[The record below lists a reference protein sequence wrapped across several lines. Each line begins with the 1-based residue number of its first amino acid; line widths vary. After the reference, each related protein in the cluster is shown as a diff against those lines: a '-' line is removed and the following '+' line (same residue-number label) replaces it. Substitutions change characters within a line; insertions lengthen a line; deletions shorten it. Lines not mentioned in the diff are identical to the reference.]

1 MRRPMRANSHATGRT
16 KISWRHSEMT
26 SDSMPL
32 RRAWKTPCPAT
43 LIPAKTKL
51 SEMEKQR
58 DNAGD
63 NLTENRGIG
72 GAADA

>member
-1 MRRPMRANSHATGRT
+1 MRRPMRANSHAMGRT

-43 LIPAKTKL
+43 LTPAKTKL
-51 SEMEKQR
+51 SEMIR
-58 DNAGD
+58 MA
-63 NLTENRGIG
+63 LTHNCSVSP
-72 GAADA
+72 DKPNT